1 MRQGQNTVLS
11 AVMVFLAVILLLQLW
26 LFVGALE
33 AYAEGGQIGLQAA
46 AVSAIC
52 VLAASWLTSLLK

>member
-1 MRQGQNTVLS
+1 VLS